1 VSANNYKFIGDTALL
16 EEGMLQNFHLK
27 PGRIALQLNKIQDSI
42 DACLQNGQF
51 YQFWGKKFLVID
63 KNLVFEPVQQKIN
76 VDVIIISKNPNLYI
90 TQLAAVF
97 NCKQYVVD
105 ASNSLWKIERW
116 KKDCSALHLQLFS
129 VPEKGAFILD
139 L

>member
-1 VSANNYKFIGDTALL
+1 
-16 EEGMLQNFHLK
+16 M
-27 PGRIALQLNKIQDSI
+27 
-42 DACLQNGQF
+42 F
-51 YQFWGKKFLVID
+51 YQFNNKKILIID
-63 KNLVFEPVQQKIN
+63 EAIVFDPPREKLE
-76 VDVIIISKNPNLYI
+76 VDLIFISKGPAVRI
-90 TQLAAVF
+90 SQLAEVF
-97 NCKQYVVD
+97 NCKQYVFD